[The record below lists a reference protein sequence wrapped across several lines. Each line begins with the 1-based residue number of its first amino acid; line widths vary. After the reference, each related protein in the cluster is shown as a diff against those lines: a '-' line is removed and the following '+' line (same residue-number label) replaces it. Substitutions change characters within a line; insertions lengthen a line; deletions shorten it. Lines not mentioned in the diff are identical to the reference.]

1 MDGVGSAPVT
11 ITKTGT
17 GVADEIAALVYFNDD
32 LTITSTNAVGRI
44 TFSGGLRSGQ
54 SNITFAGAGTTNI
67 VTGALITGGNV
78 VKDGAGNLILGIA
91 NSWGGS
97 TQINAGKITANAANV
112 LPNRS
117 ALTIAAGAMFD
128 LNNQDQNIGSLAGLG
143 TVNNSGGSAKTLTV
157 GRDETSTVFGGKLTS
172 TSDIARLALTKAG
185 AGTFTLNSGDASLFT
200 GAIILNG
207 GSLVLDYANVAAPAT
222 ITTSAASTSSTS
234 VTLASTAGLAVGRL
248 VTGTGVA
255 ANTYITAINGNI
267 ITLSAAATVTSG
279 QTLTASQPQ
288 LIGTPSAG
296 SGLTIAGGS
305 FRIIGKAGLISTQ
318 VLGNLAI
325 GNTGGVFSVVPGDT
339 NLTKVTLGSFAATT
353 AGGSLLLSAPAN
365 TLVTTTSAK
374 PAENIYGAGRAVFTD
389 GTNYD
394 WLSTI
399 STGTPYAFGG
409 MGTAAGAAYT
419 GALPNVG
426 VTLATGNYTV
436 LGSQAQTAA
445 SQVLTLKATSNA
457 AGQILALGA
466 FDLGFGVSGG
476 GLLVTGT
483 DAYTISSTTG
493 GLKVGTNS
501 SGEIVIHQFNTGGLT
516 ISAAIKDHTAS
527 TGITSLV
534 KAGTGLLTLTGTSTF
549 TGNVTINA
557 GILAFSSTGV
567 SGTGTLGYGVA
578 KPVVI
583 RDGATL
589 RYTGGTATLAAGTTA
604 NSHTFSVPGGSGI
617 IDISTAATNLTIA
630 GVISGSG
637 GLTKTGLGGLTL
649 SGANS
654 FTGSLI
660 IAQGKVFSAAGVIG
674 DNTPVVI
681 NAGATWEVSDSD
693 TFGSLAGAGTLA
705 INSGS
710 QRNPGLG
717 QDNSNTTFSGAL
729 TSIGSRHDHNFSKKS
744 GVWTVA
750 MPVTSTWVG
759 GSTFV
764 DGGVIRVASGMGQQ
778 FNPTATLVVNHAA
791 QSAIFDLNGSAQ
803 TVGALNFFNTPNSNI
818 NAQGLV
824 LLGNGGTLT
833 LGGNIGV
840 NAQHGAGTQAAGI
853 IGSAGASLSMGGG
866 QRTITVIKSLN
877 LAPGE
882 AELVIDAVIT
892 GGGPGGGWLKTG
904 GGTLRIQGQSQLQGT
919 LPNRFDAGLT
929 ILDYATALTPT
940 TTDRINPVGALDLR
954 GGSVSFLGSPNL
966 DVVQNVAGLLLP
978 NVAAGNTGA
987 YSSVDLFSSNG
998 RNLVLNLGPITQRL
1012 AGTVRFTLPSGT
1024 QSSVNGIT
1032 TTTPNDLFTGLVGT
1046 LGAAATVTTSSGASS
1061 FATRVGTNIVP
1072 VTMANRDVLSGVLN
1086 GENITDVSGYAGS
1099 LLNVVSP
1106 MTVRFN
1112 AANSSLLSI
1121 PDGGILKVISGGILQ
1136 TAAAATA
1143 NLALTGAATTQGSP
1157 TVTVTSTSG
1166 LLVGMPISGNN
1177 IPAGARI
1184 AQVVDATTLLI
1195 DTGATATATGGS
1207 LSAGAISV
1215 IQGGTLRAP
1224 NRELIFSNDTTGWN
1238 PNVVGDVNSLYP
1250 TKRLLVTSSIDGQQG
1265 IIKTGDGLLALRAG
1279 AQANDF
1285 SGLVQ
1290 IQAGV
1295 IELGRTG
1302 RGSFAIGDFAP
1313 IAFSNQE
1320 SANLRLLR
1328 DGLTL
1333 TGPIGATAVGSPVV
1347 KVDSIQGL
1355 AVGQVLNG
1363 NGINP
1368 AARIVSLE
1376 FNGSFT
1382 SVASVAITGAVT
1394 ASGSPTI
1401 TVPNAA
1407 GLVVGQPISGPNI
1420 PLNAFITGITGNSV
1434 ILSVNAT
1441 QNGTVDLTADAVTVV
1456 TTDVNHGIKS
1466 GDTLAISGA
1475 DVGAAFNTTRV
1486 IAVDLGSE
1494 ARRFVFTGGAFAP
1507 SASPRTLSIDAG
1519 KRFVMSEFS
1528 FVNATAVTTFQ
1539 AASQY
1544 GETVGALSGGNRQ
1557 TNFNYNFIDLGLGAT
1572 LTVNQTTDT
1581 GFNGEF
1587 MGLGNLR
1594 LIGNGTL
1601 SLTNASRAYGDT
1613 IIDGGVL
1620 RVVTTNSTGGRIY
1633 ATLPAGSFPNI
1644 FINRFGALML
1654 DRVVNT
1660 TQDGVGDTITIRLNS
1675 AAGTRGNL
1683 VTGSRFADTLPL
1695 GLYVFNNYNEG
1706 GGRREDIGNLFFDSG
1721 TNYLSM
1727 LVSGNTRS
1735 SSSSPRASS
1744 VMSSP
1749 PETSAAAPSA
1759 AQRELRTIPPA
1770 GRSAAPTRR
1779 TISSPPCWAEQGAN
1793 VGLTAGVD
1801 QRSAAP
1807 TWSRR
1812 FDYRRHRRHAD
1823 HRRGHRSGDDRGRAS
1838 SAPRRSR

>member
-1 MDGVGSAPVT
+1 VAINKSG
-11 ITKTGT
+11 TGT
-17 GVADEIAALVYFNDD
+17 ADEHRRALVYFNDA
-32 LTITSTNAVGRI
+32 LTITSANATGKI
-44 TFSGGLRSGQ
+44 TLSGGLRSAQ
-54 SNITFAGAGTTNI
+54 SEHHLRHGLGTI
-67 VTGALITGGNV
+67 G
-78 VKDGAGNLILGIA
+78 
-91 NSWGGS
+91 
-97 TQINAGKITANAANV
+97 
-112 LPNRS
+112 
-117 ALTIAAGAMFD
+117 
-128 LNNQDQNIGSLAGLG
+128 NQDGHAHHRRQRRQGAARARCCPRHRQLLGWLDASSTPARSRPTRATSCPTVQRADDRGRRDVRPQQPASQIIGSLAGLG

-172 TSDIARLALTKAG
+172 TSDISRLVLTKIG

-200 GAIILNG
+200 GAITLNG

-222 ITTSAASTSSTS
+222 ITTSAATTNLTT

-288 LIGTPSAG
+288 LIGTPSTG

-339 NLTKVTLGSFAATT
+339 NLTKVTLGTFTATT

-729 TSIGSRHDHNFSKKS
+729 TSIGSRHDHNFSKKGS
-744 GVWTVA
+744 GVLTMA
-750 MPVTSTWVG
+750 MPVTSNWSG
-759 GSTFV
+759 GNTYL
-764 DGGVIRVASGMGQQ
+764 DAGVIRIASGMGQQ
-778 FNPTATLVVNHAA
+778 FNTASGLVVNNAG
-791 QSAIFDLNGSAQ
+791 QSAVFDLNGSSQ
-803 TVGALNFFNTPNSNI
+803 TFAGLTFYNTASGI
-818 NAQGLV
+818 SSQGLV

-833 LGGNIGV
+833 INGNITV
-840 NAQHGAGTQAAGI
+840 NAHNNTGTQAAGI
-853 IGSAGASLSMGGG
+853 IGTAGATLSMANG
-866 QRTITVIKSLN
+866 QRTITVLKSLN
-877 LAPGE
+877 LAPTE

-892 GGGPGGGWLKTG
+892 GGGTSGGWLKTG
-904 GGTLRIQGQSQLQGT
+904 GGTLRIQGQSQLNGT
-919 LPNRFDAGLT
+919 VSNRFDAGLT
-929 ILDYATALTPT
+929 LLDYTTAANNSV
-940 TTDRINPVGALDLR
+940 TDRINPLGVMELR
-954 GGSVSFLGSPNL
+954 GGSVSLLGSSTL
-966 DVVQNVAGLLLP
+966 DVVQNVAGLILP
-978 NVAAGNTGA
+978 QAAAGNTGG
-987 YSSVDLFSSNG
+987 YSSVDLYASGG

-1012 AGTVRFTLPSGT
+1012 GGTVRFTLPTGA

-1032 TTTPNDLFTGLVGT
+1032 TTSGNDLFTGLLGT
-1046 LGAAATVTTSSGASS
+1046 LGASATVTDGSGATS

-1072 VTMANRDVLSGVLN
+1072 VTMASRDTLSGVLN
-1086 GENITDVSGYAGS
+1086 GENITDASGYAGS

-1106 MTVRFN
+1106 ISVRFN
-1112 AANSSLLSI
+1112 AAGSSLLSI

-1136 TAAAATA
+1136 TTAAGTA
-1143 NLALTGAATTQGSP
+1143 NLSLTAGVTTAGSP
-1157 TVTVTSTSG
+1157 SIGVASTAG
-1166 LLVGMPISGNN
+1166 LLVGMPVTGTG

-1184 AQVVDATTLLI
+1184 TQIVDGNNFLI
-1195 DTGATATATGGS
+1195 DRGATAASTG
-1207 LSAGAISV
+1207 LTFTAGAISV
-1215 IQGGTLRAP
+1215 IQGGTLRSP
-1224 NRELIFSNDTTGWN
+1224 TRELIVANDTLGWN
-1238 PNVVGDVNSLYP
+1238 PNVLGDANSFYP
-1250 TKRLLVTSSIDGQQG
+1250 TKRLLITSAIDGQQG
-1265 IIKTGDGLLALRAG
+1265 LTKTGNGTLVLRAG
-1279 AQANDF
+1279 TQGNDF

-1290 IQAGV
+1290 LQGGV
-1295 IELGRTG
+1295 LEVARSG
-1302 RGSFAIGDFAP
+1302 RGSFAIGDAAP
-1313 IAFSNQE
+1313 LAFSNQD
-1320 SANLRLLR
+1320 SAVFRMVQ

-1333 TGPIGATAVGSPVV
+1333 TGVAGATAIGSPVI
-1347 KVDSIQGL
+1347 KVDSTVGL
-1355 AVGQVLNG
+1355 SVGQVLFA

-1368 AARIVSLE
+1368 GATVASLSLT
-1376 FNGSFT
+1376 GSFV
-1382 SVASVAITGAVT
+1382 SAPAVALTGAGTTNASTTVT
-1394 ASGSPTI
+1394 VADT
-1401 TVPNAA
+1401 T
-1407 GLVVGQPISGPNI
+1407 GLVVGMP
-1420 PLNAFITGITGNSV
+1420 ITGAGIPAGAHIIAITPGSGFTLSAAASATNPSV
-1434 ILSVNAT
+1434 SLA
-1441 QNGTVDLTADAVTVV
+1441 AEAVTVV

-1466 GDTLAISGA
+1466 TETLAISGA
-1475 DVGAAFNTTRV
+1475 GAGYDGNTTRV
-1486 IAVDLGSE
+1486 IAVNLPSE
-1494 ARRFVFTGGAFAP
+1494 LKRFVFTGATG
-1507 SASPRTLSIDAG
+1507 SAVVTPQTLTIDAG
-1519 KRFVMSEFS
+1519 KRFVMS
-1528 FVNATAVTTFQ
+1528 
-1539 AASQY
+1539 AASYVDAASAIAIEAASSY
-1544 GETVGALSGGNRQ
+1544 GETVGYLSGGNRQ
-1557 TNFNYNFIDLGLGAT
+1557 TNANYTSIDLGLGAT
-1572 LTVNQTTDT
+1572 LTVNQTADSS
-1581 GFNGEF
+1581 FNGEF
-1587 MGLGNLR
+1587 MGLGGLR
-1594 LIGNGTL
+1594 IIGNGTL
-1601 SLTNASRAYGDT
+1601 NLTNASRSFGDLT
-1613 IIDGGVL
+1613 IDAGVL
-1620 RVVTTNSTGGRIY
+1620 RITTTNNNAGGRIY
-1633 ATLPAGSFPNI
+1633 VTLPAGNYPKIN
-1644 FINRFGALML
+1644 INRYGSLFL
-1654 DRVVNT
+1654 DRTVNT
-1660 TQDGVGDTITIRLNS
+1660 TVDAIGNVVDVRLNS

-1683 VTGSRFADTLPL
+1683 VTGSAYADTLPL
-1695 GLYVFNNYNEG
+1695 GFYVWNGYSNG
-1706 GGRREDIGNLFFDSG
+1706 GTRQEDINNLYFDSG
-1721 TNYLSM
+1721 TSYLSM
-1727 LVSGNTRS
+1727 HVQGNVQQELRTTGYLRANFATGNVRGRS
-1735 SSSSPRASS
+1735 LGANAGTNNSSRWNISDTNGQSNFVATMIGGAGSATS
-1744 VMSSP
+1744 ASP
-1749 PETSAAAPSA
+1749 PPRPPSA
-1759 AQRELRTIPPA
+1759 ARRSRWPPRPASWSACPSPAPESPPA
-1770 GRSAAPTRR
+1770 
-1779 TISSPPCWAEQGAN
+1779 PP
-1793 VGLTAGVD
+1793 
-1801 QRSAAP
+1801 S
-1807 TWSRR
+1807 
-1812 FDYRRHRRHAD
+1812 
-1823 HRRGHRSGDDRGRAS
+1823 RAS
-1838 SAPRRSR
+1838 SAPRR